1 MTTVSS
7 APGRTESNLAPA
19 RITPLA
25 AERYKVQFTVTK
37 EVFEKLRRVQD
48 LMRHSCP
55 DGDVAIV
62 FERGLTMLLQ
72 HLEKTTLASVS
83 RPQRPRGTTSDSR
96 RIPSAVRRAVW
107 ARDNGQCAF
116 MGTLGQC
123 TERGFLE
130 FHHAV
135 PFADGGAAT
144 VDNIQLRCRAHN
156 QYESDRGFGTQEPP
170 VVREC
175 RDFSGWSNSVRTESA
190 VQSPCPVLPDVLSV
204 RGLSLIWRLERSR
217 WRVGRRATG

>member
-1 MTTVSS
+1 
-7 APGRTESNLAPA
+7 
-19 RITPLA
+19 
-25 AERYKVQFTVTK
+25 VQFTVTK

-135 PFADGGAAT
+135 PSADGGAAT
-144 VDNIQLRCRAHN
+144 SITSSCDVGPTISMSRTD
-156 QYESDRGFGTQEPP
+156 G
-170 VVREC
+170 
-175 RDFSGWSNSVRTESA
+175 SVRRSHPSCVSA
-190 VQSPCPVLPDVLSV
+190 ATSRAGRTRSGPSRRFSHLAPCCPTS
-204 RGLSLIWRLERSR
+204 SLC
-217 WRVGRRATG
+217 VV